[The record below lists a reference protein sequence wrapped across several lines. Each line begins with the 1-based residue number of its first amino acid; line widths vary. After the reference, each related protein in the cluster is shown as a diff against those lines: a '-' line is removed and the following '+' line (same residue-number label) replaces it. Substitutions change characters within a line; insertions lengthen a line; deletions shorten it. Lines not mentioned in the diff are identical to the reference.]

1 MPAIVG
7 TVNVN
12 NVGGVFNIGDVR
24 IIAPKAWAKTFAGGG
39 SFNSG
44 KTLTI
49 NTGRTVLNVYD
60 TCKND
65 QTVMVQA
72 DENF

>member
-12 NVGGVFNIGDVR
+12 SVSGAFNIGDAHT
-24 IIAPKAWAKTFAGGG
+24 IAPQSWTKTFAGGG

-49 NTGRTVLNVYD
+49 NAGRTVLNVYD
-60 TCKND
+60 TCDND
-65 QTVMVQA
+65 ETVMVQA
-72 DENF
+72 D